1 MMHCAGQP
9 LITVDWL
16 MDYFIDWLEML
27 LAAWL
32 QDMHTRH
39 QSADEAD
46 DSSCAAAGKCS
57 AMLTRLTRI
66 RLSADCSFA
75 PLFAGFS
82 SYKSAEACRP
92 LLGACKAACEV
103 SLSCW
108 PPAVWSPPAAE
119 TSSLTPHHVMQV
131 LIFANSVEGGV
142 ALRLFLE
149 SFGVRLGC
157 LHAELPVNSRSHIL
171 ASFNKGLFDILI
183 AVGVCVCVSRILCVA
198 LMLIMMKYQAS
209 DSLISAQQVTS
220 YRECVAL

>member
-1 MMHCAGQP
+1 
-9 LITVDWL
+9 

-32 QDMHTRH
+32 QDMQTRH

-46 DSSCAAAGKCS
+46 DSSCAAACKCS
-57 AMLTRLTRI
+57 AMLTSAHQTRI
-66 RLSADCSFA
+66 RLSVDCSFA
-75 PLFAGFS
+75 PLFAGCS
-82 SYKSAEACRP
+82 SYKSAEARRP
-92 LLGACKAACEV
+92 LSGAWKATCEV
-103 SLSCW
+103 SLFCW
-108 PPAVWSPPAAE
+108 PAAVWSLPDAE

-183 AVGVCVCVSRILCVA
+183 AVGVCVCLGSFVSL
-198 LMLIMMKYQAS
+198 
-209 DSLISAQQVTS
+209 
-220 YRECVAL
+220 